1 MFQPGR
7 GPSFRPA
14 GCGIYLEIM
23 TLAAKPRAPLEGQ
36 HFHVVV
42 IGGGINGVA
51 VAKECARA
59 GKRTLLVEQNDFAS
73 GVTSRSTRIIHGG
86 LRYLEHGELALV
98 RESVRER
105 ERLLRERSHLVHP
118 IQFLF
123 LLNEQ
128 SQRSAMK
135 VRAGLWLY
143 QKMAGHEPNKPS
155 EMEMMR
161 VQRALDAGH
170 QWLMLNFEDAQCEF
184 PERLVAEWMTEA
196 ADAGAVVRNHCEVLA
211 VDVREGRAR
220 GVLLRD
226 KTTGK
231 DERVEAGW
239 ILNCTG
245 PWADRICQRSTVR
258 TGKPMLGGVR
268 GSHIVLPRF
277 SGAPTAAL
285 FTEAA
290 DSRPVFVLPW
300 NEQILVGTTEV
311 PDSGDPARTSPSG
324 EEVEYLLRT
333 VSKLFPKAKFTA
345 HDIKYAF
352 AGVRPLPNSP
362 GNKPSAVTRR
372 HFLHDHSDD
381 GATRLISVIG
391 GKLTTAASLARE
403 CARKVGL
410 SVEEPKTVV
419 VGPGSALDPMLD
431 QEVIEIAR
439 AGSVS
444 EETARGLMEWHG
456 KRAMDIARM
465 ALVSAEIRAP
475 ICPHTSHIVAE
486 VVEAYRK
493 ESAVTL
499 ADALL
504 RRVPVALGACWS
516 ESCSREAALRIG
528 AVLGWKDHDMGE
540 NLEAFET
547 ERTAFLQRPAVGRS
561 ALEAAAD

>member
-1 MFQPGR
+1 MV
-7 GPSFRPA
+7 
-14 GCGIYLEIM
+14 I
-23 TLAAKPRAPLEGQ
+23 
-36 HFHVVV
+36 

-51 VAKECARA
+51 VARECARA

-118 IQFLF
+118 VHFLF
-123 LLNEQ
+123 LLNQ
-128 SQRSAMK
+128 HSQRSAMK

-143 QKMAGHEPNKPS
+143 QRIAGRKSADLS
-155 EMEMMR
+155 EMELKR
-161 VQRALDAGH
+161 VERALDAGQH
-170 QWLMLNFEDAQCEF
+170 WSIFNYEDAQCEF

-196 ADAGAVVRNHCEVLA
+196 AEAGAVVRNHCEVLA
-211 VDVREGRAR
+211 VDVVQGRAR

-226 KTTGK
+226 RISGK

-245 PWADRICQRSTVR
+245 PWADRICQRSSVR
-258 TGKPMLGGVR
+258 TSKPMLGGVR

-277 SGAPTAAL
+277 SGAPGSAL
-285 FTEAA
+285 YTEAV
-290 DSRPVFVLPW
+290 DGRPVFVLPW

-311 PDSGDPARTSPSG
+311 PDTGDPARTVPSL
-324 EEVEYLLRT
+324 EEIEYLLRT
-333 VSKLFPKAKFTA
+333 ATTLFPKAKMSA

-352 AGVRPLPNSP
+352 AGVRPLPNAP
-362 GNKPSAVTRR
+362 GNNASAVTRR
-372 HFLHDHSDD
+372 HFLHDHTPD
-381 GATRLISVIG
+381 GAARLISVIG

-403 CARKVGL
+403 CARKIGIAVP
-410 SVEEPKTVV
+410 EPSMVAM
-419 VGPGSALDPMLD
+419 GPGRSLDPMLD
-431 QEVIEIAR
+431 QEVLEIAR

-444 EETARGLMEWHG
+444 EETARGMMEWHG
-456 KRAMDIARM
+456 NRAMDIARM
-465 ALVSAEIRAP
+465 ALVSAELRAP

-486 VVEAYRK
+486 VVEAFRK
-493 ESAVTL
+493 EFAVTL
-499 ADALL
+499 GDALL

-528 AVLGWKDHDMGE
+528 AVLGWNEQALGA
-540 NLEAFET
+540 NLESFET
-547 ERTAFLQRPAVGRS
+547 ERTAFLQRPARTGR

>member
-1 MFQPGR
+1 
-7 GPSFRPA
+7 
-14 GCGIYLEIM
+14 M
-23 TLAAKPRAPLEGQ
+23 TLAVKARSSLEGQ

-51 VAKECARA
+51 VARECARA

-86 LRYLEHGELALV
+86 LRYLEHGELELV

-118 IQFLF
+118 VRFLF
-123 LLNEQ
+123 LLNEN

-143 QKMAGHEPNKPS
+143 QRMAKKRAKDMS
-155 EMEMMR
+155 EIEMAR

-196 ADAGAVVRNHCEVLA
+196 VDAGAVVRNHCEVLA
-211 VDVREGRAR
+211 VDIGQGRAR

-226 KTTGK
+226 RTTGK
-231 DERVEAGW
+231 DQRVDAGW
-239 ILNCTG
+239 VINCTG

-258 TGKPMLGGVR
+258 TSKPMLGGVR

-285 FTEAA
+285 YTEAA
-290 DSRPVFVLPW
+290 DGRPVFVLPW
-300 NEQILVGTTEV
+300 NEQVLVGTTEV
-311 PDSGDPARTSPSG
+311 ADTGDPGRTAPSP
-324 EEVEYLLRT
+324 EEIDYLLRT
-333 VSKLFPKAKFTA
+333 AASLFPKAKLSIQ
-345 HDIKYAF
+345 DIKYAF
-352 AGVRPLPNSP
+352 AGIRPLPNSP
-362 GNKPSAVTRR
+362 GDKPSAVTRR

-403 CARKVGL
+403 VARKIGIAVA
-410 SVEEPKTVV
+410 EPKTIA
-419 VGPGSALDPMLD
+419 VGPGSALDPVLD

-444 EETARGLMEWHG
+444 DETARGMMEWHG
-456 KRAMDIARM
+456 QRAMDIARM
-465 ALVSAEIRAP
+465 ALVSAELRAP

-493 ESAVTL
+493 EFAITL
-499 ADALL
+499 GDVLL
-504 RRVPVALGACWS
+504 RRVPIALGACWS

-528 AVLGWKDHDMGE
+528 AVMGWNDQEFGA
-540 NLEAFET
+540 NLEQFET
-547 ERTAFLQRPAVGRS
+547 ERAAFLHKPALNRS

>member
-1 MFQPGR
+1 
-7 GPSFRPA
+7 
-14 GCGIYLEIM
+14 M
-23 TLAAKPRAPLEGQ
+23 TLAVKPRSSIEGQ

-51 VAKECARA
+51 VARECARA

-86 LRYLEHGELALV
+86 LRYLEHGELGLV

-118 IQFLF
+118 VQFLF

-143 QKMAGHEPNKPS
+143 QRIAGRAARKPS
-155 EMEMMR
+155 ELELMR

-170 QWLMLNFEDAQCEF
+170 QWLLLNYEDAQCEF
-184 PERLVAEWMTEA
+184 PERLTAEWMTEA
-196 ADAGAVVRNHCEVLA
+196 AAAGAVVRNHCEVLA
-211 VDVREGRAR
+211 INVGQGRAR

-226 KTTGK
+226 RTTGK
-231 DERVEAGW
+231 DERVDAGW
-239 ILNCTG
+239 IINCTG
-245 PWADRICQRSTVR
+245 PWADRICQRSTIR

-277 SGAPTAAL
+277 SGSPTAAL
-285 FTEAA
+285 YTEAA
-290 DSRPVFVLPW
+290 DGRPVFVLPW
-300 NEQILVGTTEV
+300 NEQVMVGTTEV
-311 PDSGDPARTSPSG
+311 ADAGDPAKTAPSG
-324 EEVEYLLRT
+324 QEIEYLLTT

-352 AGVRPLPNSP
+352 AGVRPLPNS
-362 GNKPSAVTRR
+362 GDKPSSVTRR

-403 CARKVGL
+403 CARKIGL
-410 SVEEPKTVV
+410 AVEEPKAVTI
-419 VGPGSALDPMLD
+419 GPGTSLDPMLD
-431 QEVIEIAR
+431 QEVLEIAR

-444 EETARGLMEWHG
+444 EETARGMMEWHG
-456 KRAMDIARM
+456 QRAMDIARM
-465 ALVSAEIRAP
+465 ALVSAELRAP

-493 ESAVTL
+493 EFAVTL
-499 ADALL
+499 SDALL
-504 RRVPVALGACWS
+504 RRVPIALGACWS

-528 AVLGWKDHDMGE
+528 AVLGWSEQDLGA

-547 ERTAFLQRPAVGRS
+547 ERAAFLHKPARSGS

>member
-1 MFQPGR
+1 
-7 GPSFRPA
+7 
-14 GCGIYLEIM
+14 M
-23 TLAAKPRAPLEGQ
+23 TLAVKARAPLEGQ

-51 VAKECARA
+51 VARECALA

-86 LRYLEHGELALV
+86 LRYLEHGEIELV

-118 IQFLF
+118 VHFLF
-123 LLNEQ
+123 LLDEH

-143 QKMAGHEPNKPS
+143 QRLAGKKSGSLS
-155 EMEMMR
+155 EMELKR
-161 VQRALDAGH
+161 VERALDGGRR
-170 QWLMLNFEDAQCEF
+170 WSILNYEDAQCEF
-184 PERLVAEWMTEA
+184 PERLVAEWLTEA

-211 VDVREGRAR
+211 VDVSNGRAR

-226 KTTGK
+226 RISGK

-245 PWADRICQRSTVR
+245 PWVDRVCQRSSVR
-258 TGKPMLGGVR
+258 TAQPLLGGVR

-277 SGAPTAAL
+277 PGAPSAAL
-285 FTEAA
+285 YSEAP
-290 DSRPVFVLPW
+290 DGRPVFVLPW

-311 PDSGDPARTSPSG
+311 PDTGDPGRTEPSQ
-324 EEVEYLLRT
+324 EEIQYLLSAVT
-333 VSKLFPKAKFTA
+333 HLFPKAKISA
-345 HDIKYAF
+345 RDIRYAF

-372 HFLHDHSDD
+372 HFLHDHTDE
-381 GATRLISVIG
+381 GAAKMISVIG

-403 CARKVGL
+403 CARKIGIAVA
-410 SVEEPKTVV
+410 EPKSVAM
-419 VGPGSALDPMLD
+419 GPGTSLDPMMD
-431 QEVIEIAR
+431 DEIAEIAQ

-444 EETARGLMEWHG
+444 QESARGMVEWHG
-456 KRAMDIARM
+456 KRAFDIARM
-465 ALVSAEIRAP
+465 ALVSAELRAP
-475 ICPHTSHIVAE
+475 VCPHTSHLIAE

-493 ESAVTL
+493 EFAVTM
-499 ADALL
+499 ADVLL
-504 RRVPVALGACWS
+504 RRVPVALGPCWS
-516 ESCSREAALRIG
+516 ETCSREAALRIG
-528 AVLGWKDHDMGE
+528 AVLGWDDQTLGS
-540 NLEAFET
+540 NLETLET
-547 ERTAFLQRPAVGRS
+547 ERAAFLKRPS
-561 ALEAAAD
+561 ANTAAYEAAAD

>member
-1 MFQPGR
+1 M
-7 GPSFRPA
+7 S
-14 GCGIYLEIM
+14 L
-23 TLAAKPRAPLEGQ
+23 TVKPRPSVDGQ

-51 VAKECARA
+51 VARECARA

-86 LRYLEHGELALV
+86 LRYLEHGELGLV

-105 ERLLRERSHLVHP
+105 EHLLRERSHLVHP
-118 IQFLF
+118 VHFLF

-143 QKMAGHEPNKPS
+143 QRFAGKKSSALS
-155 EMEMMR
+155 EMELKR
-161 VQRALDAGH
+161 VERALDAGH
-170 QWLMLNFEDAQCEF
+170 QWSIFDYEDAQCEF
-184 PERLVAEWMTEA
+184 PERLVAEWMMEA
-196 ADAGAVVRNHCEVLA
+196 AEAGAVVRNHCEVLA
-211 VDVREGRAR
+211 VDVIQGRAR

-226 KTTGK
+226 RISGK
-231 DERVEAGW
+231 DERVDAGW

-245 PWADRICQRSTVR
+245 PWADRICQRSAVR
-258 TGKPMLGGVR
+258 TSKPMLGGVR

-277 SGAPTAAL
+277 SGAPSSAL
-285 FTEAA
+285 YTEAA
-290 DSRPVFVLPW
+290 DGRPVFVLPW
-300 NEQILVGTTEV
+300 NEQVLVGTTEV
-311 PDSGDPARTSPSG
+311 SDTGDPGKTAPSN
-324 EEVEYLLRT
+324 EEIEYLLRT
-333 VSKLFPKAKFTA
+333 VSKLFPKAKLSA

-362 GNKPSAVTRR
+362 GNKASAVTRR
-372 HFLHDHSDD
+372 HFLHDHTPE
-381 GATRLISVIG
+381 GTARLISVIG

-403 CARKVGL
+403 CARKIGIAVP
-410 SVEEPKTVV
+410 EPAMVAM
-419 VGPGSALDPMLD
+419 GPGTSLDPMLD
-431 QEVIEIAR
+431 QEVLDIAR

-444 EETARGLMEWHG
+444 EETARGMMEWHG
-456 KRAMDIARM
+456 PRAMDIARM
-465 ALVSAEIRAP
+465 ALVSAELRAP

-493 ESAVTL
+493 EFAVTL
-499 ADALL
+499 GDVLL
-504 RRVPVALGACWS
+504 RRVPLALGACWS

-528 AVLGWKDHDMGE
+528 AVLGWNEQALGS
-540 NLEAFET
+540 NLESFET
-547 ERTAFLQRPAVGRS
+547 ERTAFLKKPSRDSS